1 MPRATLTTKRLLFCK
16 YYMQG
21 MTMGKAY
28 TKAGYKGVG
37 DTAIQNASNLL
48 KNYKVIA
55 YLKGLNAKLEKNTI
69 ASIEEV
75 QEYWTGYIRGT
86 ELNKEEDS
94 ETVVVAPKDR
104 LKASE
109 LLVKSKG
116 GFVDKIEAKEEVI
129 IKLGGELDDLAK

>member
-1 MPRATLTTKRLLFCK
+1 MLGDNLTAKQLLFCK
-16 YYMQG
+16 YIKLG
-21 MTMGKAY
+21 MVQSAAY
-28 TKAGYKGVG
+28 KKAGYKGTG
-37 DTAIQNASNLL
+37 NTAEVNSTRLL
-48 KNYKVIA
+48 R
-55 YLKGLNAKLEKNTI
+55 NAKIVDYMALLGQKIEKNTI

-116 GFVDKIEAKEEVI
+116 GFIDKIEAKEEVT